1 MKYKVLRMLASSR
14 RYANTKHGERVI
26 IRTLT
31 AMFAVLLIDVFLFI
45 VG

>member
-1 MKYKVLRMLASSR
+1 MKYKVLRALAASR
-14 RYANTKHGERVI
+14 RYANTKRGEKVI

-31 AMFAVLLIDVFLFI
+31 EMFAVLLIDVFLFI